1 MSPPA
6 VWVAFAR
13 QGAWKTWVIILQLAL
28 LFLLAL
34 ACIQLAR
41 RPPDVV
47 LVDSSGKSTYL
58 SQSIAGEQLARF
70 LAEQRQRPSDITIAH
85 FSRMFLERFLAV
97 NSSTIQAEW
106 PEALAMMSGS
116 LRARVEK
123 EASAQKL
130 VETYRA
136 AQVQT
141 EVVIEELQLVESLE
155 RAAHVRATVTRRK
168 QLLGG
173 GPVSIDRL
181 TVDLVE
187 QVVPRSPS
195 HPDGL
200 ELVEYRNAVL
210 PPSQE
215 PTPNAH

>member
-6 VWVAFAR
+6 VWAAFAR

-34 ACIQLAR
+34 VAITLAR

-70 LAEQRQRPSDITIAH
+70 LAEQRQRPSDLTIAH
-85 FSRMFLERFLAV
+85 FSRAFLERFLAV

-123 EASAQKL
+123 EAAAQKL

-141 EVVIEELQLVESLE
+141 EVDIEELQLVESLE
-155 RAAHVRATVTRRK
+155 RAAHVRATLTRRK
-168 QLLGG
+168 QPLGG

-181 TVDLVE
+181 SVDLVE

-200 ELVEYRNAVL
+200 ELVEYRNTVL

-215 PTPNAH
+215 PTTHAR